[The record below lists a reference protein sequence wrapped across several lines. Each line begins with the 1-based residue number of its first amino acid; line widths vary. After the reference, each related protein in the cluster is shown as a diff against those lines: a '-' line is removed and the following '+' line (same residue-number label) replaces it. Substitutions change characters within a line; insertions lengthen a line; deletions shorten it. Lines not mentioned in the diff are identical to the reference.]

1 LIAMQMSSSPELTAA
16 SMSAT
21 ETLRVIHTVNSV
33 DPVQGGPSRTVPAL
47 CRSLA
52 EVRPGWEIELVTSR
66 GDLVESVASGP
77 PNVFHDHG
85 QWLPL
90 NHASAVHARRAGIP
104 RVISPRGMLS
114 PWSRRHR
121 RWKKALAW
129 VLYAGRDL
137 ASAAVLHATS
147 ELEMQELRDLG
158 VSQPI
163 AVIANGVDRNAT
175 VKRPA
180 DAVTRP
186 YVLFLS
192 RLHEKKGI
200 RELLQAWNSIE
211 HGEWELILA
220 GPDEQGLMNRLT
232 LPSDARYVGMVDGYA
247 KSTLLAEASLF
258 VLPSYSENFGVV
270 VAEAMM
276 AEIPVIATHGTP
288 WSVLE
293 HERCGWWIPMEES
306 RLAATLQAAVGT
318 PLDGLRAMGERGR
331 HVAESRFGW
340 PQLAREMAAVYAW
353 LVAGGH
359 APACVD
365 IR

>member
-1 LIAMQMSSSPELTAA
+1 MQMSLSPEMTAA
-16 SMSAT
+16 LTSAT
-21 ETLRVIHTVNSV
+21 DTLRVIHTVNSIN
-33 DPVQGGPSRTVPAL
+33 PAQGGPSRTVPAL

-52 EVRPGWEIELVTSR
+52 EARPGWEIELVTSR
-66 GDLVESVASGP
+66 GDLVESVASDSP
-77 PNVFHDHG
+77 DVFHDHG

-90 NHASAVHARRAGIP
+90 NHASAVNARRAGVP
-104 RVISPRGMLS
+104 RIISPRGMLS

-121 RWKKALAW
+121 RWKKSLAW
-129 VLYAGRDL
+129 ALYAGRDL

-147 ELEMQELRDLG
+147 ELERQELRDLG
-158 VSQPI
+158 VAQPI
-163 AVIANGVDRNAT
+163 AVIANGVDLTAT
-175 VKRPA
+175 LTRPA
-180 DAVTRP
+180 DAITRP
-186 YVLFLS
+186 YVLFMS
-192 RLHEKKGI
+192 RLHEKKGV

-232 LPSDARYVGMVDGYA
+232 LPSDARYVGMVDGDA
-247 KSTLLAEASLF
+247 KSQLLAEARLF

-293 HERCGWWIPMEES
+293 HERCGWWIPMEKS
-306 RLAATLQAAVGT
+306 RLVATLQAAMGT

-331 HVAESRFGW
+331 RVAESRFGW
-340 PQLAREMAAVYAW
+340 PQIAREMAAVYEW
-353 LVAGGH
+353 LVAGGQ